1 MVRFVKWV
9 IVSFM
14 FIDFIFCMI
23 LVKLV
28 IIFELLGIVVL
39 ILFKKSLLLDIFS
52 LVRFF
57 LRKYFLLYGWFDMY
71 FCYK

>member
-1 MVRFVKWV
+1 MVRFEKWV

-52 LVRFF
+52 SVRFF
-57 LRKYFLLYGWFDMY
+57 LRKYFYIIWLV
-71 FCYK
+71 

>member
-52 LVRFF
+52 SVRFF
-57 LRKYFLLYGWFDMY
+57 LRNIFILYGWFDMY